1 MIEKDLILNDSK
13 LQNIDIKETILYS
26 FPTFIEV
33 FKKKT

>member
-13 LQNIDIKETILYS
+13 LQNIDIKDTILYS
-26 FPTFIEV
+26 FSTFVEI